1 MMLRFAPTLSGRSA
15 DPDPDPILTLSL
27 KARCTVGA
35 IVEVGA
41 SYRGRWGLGLVHS
54 YRDLLDAIL
63 SLALA

>member
-15 DPDPDPILTLSL
+15 DPDPILTLSL

-41 SYRGRWGLGLVHS
+41 SYRGRWGLSLVHS